1 MARTAVSRSFSL
13 RPDEAP
19 RFDRL
24 VDRLADGSPTQFIRM
39 AMDRME
45 ALENWQLFESL
56 RGYGARRAREVGIT
70 TAEQRRAAVQRT
82 LNPPPP
88 ELPE

>member
-1 MARTAVSRSFSL
+1 MTMA
-13 RPDEAP
+13 
-19 RFDRL
+19 
-24 VDRLADGSPTQFIRM
+24 G
-39 AMDRME
+39 ME

-56 RGYGARRAREVGIT
+56 RGYGVQQAREVGIT
-70 TAEQRRAAVQRT
+70 TAEERRAAVRGT

>member
-1 MARTAVSRSFSL
+1 MSRSFSL
-13 RPDEAP
+13 RPDETP

-24 VDRLADGSPTQFIRM
+24 VDQLAGGSPTQFIRM

-56 RGYGARRAREVGIT
+56 RGYGARRAREAGLT
-70 TAEQRRAAVQRT
+70 TPALRRAAVQRT